1 MEWARN
7 YFLNESTRGLPVFD
21 GQYEPVYVVVSV
33 LIAVSASFFSF
44 EMAGRFAARGHRRI
58 WLPFAAI
65 VLGVGIW
72 SMHFI
77 GMMAYRLEC
86 GTSYS
91 PWITAAS
98 MLPGV
103 LAAGAALSIGARRN
117 AGLPRMLLG
126 SLIIALG
133 VGGMHYSGMA
143 AMRIDGIIRYDIRLF
158 LLSLLAAFV
167 LAAVSVF
174 ARAWI
179 IRRNGGRSNW
189 LSSLIAGLILGGAI
203 SAMHYIA
210 MEAASFIDAGMPRG
224 ALRDYADSYHLSLVI
239 TLVSITLMLVGL
251 LFGFLGQRLLATQE
265 RIRSILS
272 ATSEAFLLL
281 NARGVV
287 EDCNE
292 AAKRLFSRPDGLR
305 GMPLAELMSATEIG
319 RSSGNASF
327 ETSFTRPDGS
337 RILCLVHANDIF
349 DERDRLVNRVMLFS
363 DIGDRLRIEQQLREQ
378 AVLLEQRAKTEAE
391 LREQLWRESAM
402 ARSIIA
408 NAGEPIV
415 ATNVQG
421 TIQVFNPAAERM
433 LGYSAAEVVGRMS
446 PEAFHDIDELVA
458 ESEASGQPGFKA
470 LVHMAGEDIVDVREW
485 TYVAKDGRKIPTLRT
500 MTALRDTAGHLL
512 GYLAIYRDLTVAKEA
527 ERLLNQ
533 AKDAALEAA
542 RVKSDF
548 LANMSHEIRTPM
560 HAITGLTHLVLKTD
574 LDGRQREYIHKIQAS
589 GRHLLGLINDILDF
603 SKIEAG
609 RLSLEHIDF
618 ELDAVLSDVSGLVRQ
633 KAKDKGLELVFDVD
647 ASVPTNL
654 VGDPLRIGQVLI
666 NLLSNAVKFTE
677 AGEIDV
683 IVRQLAD
690 AGDAVELK
698 FMVTDTGIGL
708 SPEQIDRLFQSFQQA
723 DSSTT
728 RRFGGTG
735 LGLAICK
742 QLTELMGGRVGVE
755 SEPGKGSRFWFT
767 VRLGKSDKR
776 RRILLPEPDLRGRR
790 ILVVDDNE
798 YARTVLSDLL
808 LSMSFKVDQV
818 DSGQAA
824 VDAVALAAA
833 RGEPYDVVLTD
844 WQMPVIDGIEAVRR
858 IRALDL
864 PRTPKIAIVTA
875 FDRQEVL
882 EAGAADG
889 IDEVLIK
896 PVSASTL
903 FDAIANLF
911 GRRPLSETAASD
923 AGPADERVA
932 AALRG
937 KLILLVEDN
946 DINQE
951 IARDLLE
958 DRGVVVDIAENGAV
972 ALEKL
977 RQFRYDL
984 VLMDMQMPVMDGLTA
999 TREIRRI
1006 PALKTL
1012 PVVAMTANAMS
1023 SDRDACLDA
1032 GMDDY
1037 MAKPIDPDLM
1047 WRILGRWLSPSTGD
1061 AAAMAGES
1069 RTASSAPEPPRAPPH
1084 EAAAAP
1090 DLDTALGLGRMG
1102 GKAALYAR
1110 ILAQFRDRQ
1119 ADASV
1124 QIRNAL
1130 DAGDAGTAQ
1139 RIAHTLKGLSGN
1151 IGAVGLQNA
1160 CELVEARIRA
1170 GDTGGDFTARLSE
1183 MASRL
1188 DAVMAAAQRYLQDS
1202 GSGGTKDADR
1212 HPMADHDPGDALR
1225 SINRLA
1231 EMLSDA
1237 DAASLDFFH
1246 AHAGI
1251 FKDAWPQ
1258 EFGAIREAVESFDF
1272 ELALIEMK
1280 QAMSRRKER

>member
-1 MEWARN
+1 MQWFQN
-7 YFLNESTRGLPVFD
+7 YFLNDGTRGLPVFD
-21 GQYEPVYVVVSV
+21 GQYEPGYVILSV

-44 EMAGRFAARGHRRI
+44 EMAGRFALRGHRRI

-86 GTSYS
+86 GTSYD
-91 PWITAAS
+91 PWLTAFS

-103 LAAGAALSIGARRN
+103 LAAGVALSIGARRD
-117 AGLPRMLLG
+117 AGLPRLLLG
-126 SLIIALG
+126 SLVIALG
-133 VGGMHYSGMA
+133 VGGMHYTGMA
-143 AMRIDGIIRYDIRLF
+143 AMRIDGIIRYDILLF

-174 ARAWI
+174 ARVWI

-189 LSSLIAGLILGGAI
+189 LSSLVAGIILGGAI

-210 MEAASFIDAGMPRG
+210 MEAAAFIDAGMPRG
-224 ALRDYADSYHLSLVI
+224 ALRDYADPYHLSLVI
-239 TLVSITLMLVGL
+239 SIVTAALILIGM

-292 AAKRLFSRPDGLR
+292 AAKRLFSRPEGLR
-305 GMPLAELMSATEIG
+305 GMPLAELMSTAEIG
-319 RSSGNASF
+319 RTSGNAAF
-327 ETSFTRPDGS
+327 ETTFTRPDGS
-337 RILCLVHANDIF
+337 KVLCLVHANDVF

-378 AVLLEQRAKTEAE
+378 AVLLEQRAKTETE

-485 TYVAKDGRKIPTLRT
+485 TYIAKDGRKIPTLRT
-500 MTALRDTAGHLL
+500 MTALRDTGGQLL
-512 GYLAIYRDLTVAKEA
+512 GYLAIYRDLTVTKEA

-574 LDGRQREYIHKIQAS
+574 LDERQREYIHKIQAS

-609 RLSLEHIDF
+609 RLTLEHIDF

-633 KAKDKGLELVFDVD
+633 KAKDKGLELVFDVE
-647 ASVPTNL
+647 ASVPVNL
-654 VGDPLRIGQVLI
+654 IGDPLRIGQVLI

-677 AGEIDV
+677 TGEIGV
-683 IVRQLAD
+683 IVRKLAD
-690 AGDAVELK
+690 AGDTVELK

-708 SPEQIDRLFQSFQQA
+708 GPEQIDRLFQSFQQA

-742 QLTELMGGRVGVE
+742 QLTELMGGKVGVE
-755 SEPGKGSRFWFT
+755 SELGKGSRFWFT
-767 VRLGKSDKR
+767 VRLGKSGKR
-776 RRILLPEPDLRGRR
+776 RRMLLPAPDLRGRR

-798 YARTVLSDLL
+798 YARTVLTDLL
-808 LSMSFKVDQV
+808 LSMSFKVDQA
-818 DSGQAA
+818 DSGQGAI
-824 VDAVALAAA
+824 DAVAAAAA
-833 RGEPYDVVLTD
+833 RGEPYDVVFTD
-844 WQMPVIDGIEAVRR
+844 W
-858 IRALDL
+858 
-864 PRTPKIAIVTA
+864 
-875 FDRQEVL
+875 
-882 EAGAADG
+882 
-889 IDEVLIK
+889 
-896 PVSASTL
+896 
-903 FDAIANLF
+903 
-911 GRRPLSETAASD
+911 
-923 AGPADERVA
+923 
-932 AALRG
+932 
-937 KLILLVEDN
+937 
-946 DINQE
+946 
-951 IARDLLE
+951 
-958 DRGVVVDIAENGAV
+958 
-972 ALEKL
+972 
-977 RQFRYDL
+977 
-984 VLMDMQMPVMDGLTA
+984 
-999 TREIRRI
+999 
-1006 PALKTL
+1006 
-1012 PVVAMTANAMS
+1012 
-1023 SDRDACLDA
+1023 
-1032 GMDDY
+1032 
-1037 MAKPIDPDLM
+1037 
-1047 WRILGRWLSPSTGD
+1047 
-1061 AAAMAGES
+1061 
-1069 RTASSAPEPPRAPPH
+1069 
-1084 EAAAAP
+1084 
-1090 DLDTALGLGRMG
+1090 
-1102 GKAALYAR
+1102 
-1110 ILAQFRDRQ
+1110 
-1119 ADASV
+1119 
-1124 QIRNAL
+1124 
-1130 DAGDAGTAQ
+1130 
-1139 RIAHTLKGLSGN
+1139 
-1151 IGAVGLQNA
+1151 
-1160 CELVEARIRA
+1160 
-1170 GDTGGDFTARLSE
+1170 
-1183 MASRL
+1183 
-1188 DAVMAAAQRYLQDS
+1188 
-1202 GSGGTKDADR
+1202 
-1212 HPMADHDPGDALR
+1212 
-1225 SINRLA
+1225 
-1231 EMLSDA
+1231 
-1237 DAASLDFFH
+1237 
-1246 AHAGI
+1246 
-1251 FKDAWPQ
+1251 
-1258 EFGAIREAVESFDF
+1258 
-1272 ELALIEMK
+1272 
-1280 QAMSRRKER
+1280 

>member
-1 MEWARN
+1 MEWVRN

-21 GQYEPVYVVVSV
+21 GQYEPGYVVLSV

-65 VLGVGIW
+65 ILGVGIW

-86 GTSYS
+86 GTTYS
-91 PWITAAS
+91 PWLTALS

-103 LAAGAALSIGARRN
+103 LAAGVALSIGARKN
-117 AGLPRMLLG
+117 AGLGRLLLG
-126 SLIIALG
+126 SLVIALG
-133 VGGMHYSGMA
+133 VGGMHYTGMA

-167 LAAVSVF
+167 LAAVSVSV
-174 ARAWI
+174 RAWI
-179 IRRNGGRSNW
+179 IRRSGGRSGW
-189 LSSLIAGLILGGAI
+189 LSSVVAGLVLGSAI

-224 ALRDYADSYHLSLVI
+224 ALRDYADPYHLSLVI
-239 TLVSITLMLVGL
+239 SIVTAALILVGM

-292 AAKRLFSRPDGLR
+292 AAKRLFSRPEGLR
-305 GMPLAELMSATEIG
+305 GAPLAELMSMAEIG
-319 RSSGNASF
+319 RSSGSAAF
-327 ETSFTRPDGS
+327 ETSFTRADGS
-337 RILCLVHANDIF
+337 HVLCLVHANDIF

-378 AVLLEQRAKTEAE
+378 AALLEQRAKTETE

-415 ATNVQG
+415 ATNVEG

-458 ESEASGQPGFKA
+458 ESDTSGQVGFKA
-470 LVHMAGEDIVDVREW
+470 LVHMAGEDVVDIREW

-500 MTALRDTAGHLL
+500 MTALRDTGGNLL

-527 ERLLNQ
+527 ERLLES
-533 AKDAALEAA
+533 AKNAALEAA

-560 HAITGLTHLVLKTD
+560 HAITGLTHLVLKTG
-574 LDGRQREYIHKIQAS
+574 LDERQREYIHKIQAS

-609 RLSLEHIDF
+609 RLTLEHIDF
-618 ELDAVLSDVSGLVRQ
+618 ELDAVLSDVSGLVRE
-633 KAKDKGLELVFDVD
+633 KAKEKGLELVFDVE
-647 ASVPTNL
+647 ASVPGNL

-677 AGEIDV
+677 AGEISV
-683 IVRQLAD
+683 IIRKL
-690 AGDAVELK
+690 GDTPDGVELK
-698 FMVTDTGIGL
+698 LTVADTGIGL
-708 SPEQIDRLFQSFQQA
+708 SQEQIGKLFQAFQQA
-723 DSSTT
+723 DGSTT

-735 LGLAICK
+735 LGLAISK
-742 QLTELMGGRVGVE
+742 QLTELMGGRIGVE

-767 VRLGKSDKR
+767 LRLGRSAKR
-776 RRILLPEPDLRGRR
+776 RRMLLPEPDLRGRR

-808 LSMSFKVDQV
+808 LSMSFKVDQAV
-818 DSGQAA
+818 SGQAA
-824 VDAVALAAA
+824 IEAVSAAA
-833 RGEPYDVVLTD
+833 GRGEPYDVVLTD
-844 WQMPVIDGIEAVRR
+844 WQMPAMDGIETARR
-858 IRALDL
+858 IRALA
-864 PRTPKIAIVTA
+864 PAPGPKIAIVTA

-882 EAGAADG
+882 DASGQEG

-903 FDAIANLF
+903 FDAVARLF
-911 GRRPLSETAASD
+911 GRQPRPDAAMP
-923 AGPADERVA
+923 AGLPIPPPTMDG
-932 AALRG
+932 LRG
-937 KLILLVEDN
+937 KIVLLVEDN

-958 DRGVVVDIAENGAV
+958 DQGLVVDIAENGAV
-972 ALEKL
+972 ALHKL
-977 RQFRYDL
+977 GQFRYDL

-999 TREIRRI
+999 TREIRKN
-1006 PALKTL
+1006 PDFASL
-1012 PVVAMTANAMS
+1012 PIVAMTANAMS
-1023 SDRDACLDA
+1023 SDREACLDA
-1032 GMDDY
+1032 GMNDY
-1037 MAKPIDPDLM
+1037 MAKPIEPELM
-1047 WRILGRWLSPSTGD
+1047 WRILGHWLSPAPSG
-1061 AAAMAGES
+1061 APMMAVPAVPS
-1069 RTASSAPEPPRAPPH
+1069 LPPEAPP
-1084 EAAAAP
+1084 AP
-1090 DLDTALGLGRMG
+1090 PASLDLALGMARMG
-1102 GKAALYAR
+1102 GKASLYHK
-1110 ILAQFRDRQ
+1110 ILAQFRERQ
-1119 ADASV
+1119 SDAPLK
-1124 QIRNAL
+1124 IREAL
-1130 DAGDAGTAQ
+1130 AAGDADTAR

-1151 IGAVGLQNA
+1151 IGATGLQKA
-1160 CELVEARIRA
+1160 CESIDARIRV
-1170 GDTGGDFTARLSE
+1170 GDTGGDFPGRLSE
-1183 MASRL
+1183 MASQL
-1188 DAVMAAAQRYLQDS
+1188 DAVMAAAQRYLQDA
-1202 GSGGTKDADR
+1202 GSGGATGAE
-1212 HPMADHDPGDALR
+1212 HHAGPTHDPDKAPR

-1251 FKDAWPQ
+1251 FRDAWPQ
-1258 EFGAIREAVESFDF
+1258 EFEAIREAVESFDF
-1272 ELALIEMK
+1272 ELALTEMK
-1280 QAMSRRKER
+1280 QAMSRHRGN

>member
-1 MEWARN
+1 MQWFQN
-7 YFLNESTRGLPVFD
+7 YFLNDGTRGLPVFD
-21 GQYEPVYVVVSV
+21 GQYEPGYVILSV

-44 EMAGRFAARGHRRI
+44 EMAGRFALRGHRRI

-86 GTSYS
+86 GTSYD
-91 PWITAAS
+91 PWLTAFS

-103 LAAGAALSIGARRN
+103 LAAGVALSIGARRD
-117 AGLPRMLLG
+117 AGLPRLLLG
-126 SLIIALG
+126 SLVIALG
-133 VGGMHYSGMA
+133 VGGMHYTGMA
-143 AMRIDGIIRYDIRLF
+143 AMRIDGIIRYDLRLF

-189 LSSLIAGLILGGAI
+189 LSSLVAGIILGGAI

-210 MEAASFIDAGMPRG
+210 MEAAAFIDAGMPRG
-224 ALRDYADSYHLSLVI
+224 ALRDYADAYHLSLVI
-239 TLVSITLMLVGL
+239 SIVTAALILIGM

-292 AAKRLFSRPDGLR
+292 AAKQLFSRPEGLR
-305 GMPLAELMSATEIG
+305 GVPLAELMSTAEIG
-319 RSSGNASF
+319 RSSGNAAF
-327 ETSFTRPDGS
+327 ETSFTRADGS
-337 RILCLVHANDIF
+337 QVLCLVHANDIF

-378 AVLLEQRAKTEAE
+378 AALLEQRAKTETE

-415 ATNVQG
+415 ATNLEG

-433 LGYSAAEVVGRMS
+433 LGYSAAEVVGRMT

-470 LVHMAGEDIVDVREW
+470 LVHMAGDDVVDIREW

-500 MTALRDTAGHLL
+500 MTALRDTGGHLL

-527 ERLLNQ
+527 ERLLKS

-560 HAITGLTHLVLKTD
+560 HAITGLTHLVLKTG
-574 LDGRQREYIHKIQAS
+574 LDERQRDYIHKIQAS

-609 RLSLEHIDF
+609 RLTLEHIDF

-633 KAKDKGLELVFDVD
+633 KAKDKGLELVFDVE
-647 ASVPTNL
+647 ASVPVNL
-654 VGDPLRIGQVLI
+654 IGDPLRIGQILI

-677 AGEIDV
+677 TGEIGV
-683 IVRQLAD
+683 IVRKLAD

-708 SPEQIDRLFQSFQQA
+708 GPEQIERLFQSFQQA

-735 LGLAICK
+735 LGLAISK
-742 QLTELMGGRVGVE
+742 QLTELMGGKVGVE
-755 SEPGKGSRFWFT
+755 SELGKGSRFWFT
-767 VRLGKSDKR
+767 LKLGRSSKR
-776 RRILLPEPDLRGRR
+776 RRMLLPEPDLRGRR

-808 LSMSFKVDQV
+808 LSMSFKVDQA

-824 VDAVALAAA
+824 IDAVAAAG

-844 WQMPVIDGIEAVRR
+844 WQMPVIDGIEAARR

-882 EAGAADG
+882 DASAECG

-903 FDAIANLF
+903 FDAIARLF
-911 GRRPLSETAASD
+911 GRGSQPDNAMAAEPAPPPVSE
-923 AGPADERVA
+923 
-932 AALRG
+932 ALRG
-937 KLILLVEDN
+937 KIVLLVEDN

-958 DRGVVVDIAENGAV
+958 DQGVTVDIAENGAV

-984 VLMDMQMPVMDGLTA
+984 VLMDMQMPVMEGLTA
-999 TREIRRI
+999 TREIRKN
-1006 PALKTL
+1006 PALADL
-1012 PVVAMTANAMS
+1012 PIVAMTANAMS
-1023 SDRDACLDA
+1023 SDREACLDA
-1032 GMDDY
+1032 GMNDY
-1037 MAKPIDPDLM
+1037 MSKPIDPDLM
-1047 WRILGRWLSPSTGD
+1047 WRILGRWLSPASYQHPVSAPV
-1061 AAAMAGES
+1061 AAAVPAE
-1069 RTASSAPEPPRAPPH
+1069 ASNPPTMTPTG
-1084 EAAAAP
+1084 
-1090 DLDTALGLGRMG
+1090 LDVARGLALMG
-1102 GKAALYAR
+1102 GKAALYHK
-1110 ILAQFRDRQ
+1110 ILAQFRERQ
-1119 ADASV
+1119 ADAPAK
-1124 QIRNAL
+1124 IREAL
-1130 DAGDAGTAQ
+1130 DAGDAVAAQ

-1151 IGAVGLQNA
+1151 IGATSLQKA
-1160 CELVEARIRA
+1160 CASIDARIRN
-1170 GDTGGDFTARLSE
+1170 GDTGGDFGARL
-1183 MASRL
+1183 ADL
-1188 DAVMAAAQRYLQDS
+1188 AADLAAVVAAIGPVLQ
-1202 GSGGTKDADR
+1202 AAEPEAAR
-1212 HPMADHDPGDALR
+1212 HPAPVQDAGELPKR
-1225 SINRLA
+1225 MNRLA

-1246 AHAGI
+1246 AHADG
-1251 FKDAWPQ
+1251 FKSAWP
-1258 EFGAIREAVESFDF
+1258 EAFEAIREAIESFDF
-1272 ELALIEMK
+1272 ELALTEIR
-1280 QAMSRRKER
+1280 QALSHHREH

>member
-1 MEWARN
+1 MTLMQD
-7 YFLNESTRGLPVFD
+7 YFLSEGTRGLPVFD
-21 GQYEPVYVVVSV
+21 GQYEPGYVILSV
-33 LIAVSASFFSF
+33 LIAVSASFFAF

-179 IRRNGGRSNW
+179 IRRRGGRSSW
-189 LSSLIAGLILGGAI
+189 LSSLIAGIILGGAI

-210 MEAASFIDAGMPRG
+210 MEAAAFIDAGMPRG
-224 ALRDYADSYHLSLVI
+224 ALHDYADPYHLSLLI
-239 TLVSITLMLVGL
+239 ALVSISLMLIGL
-251 LFGFLGQRLLATQE
+251 LFGFLGQRLLSAQE

-292 AAKRLFSRPDGLR
+292 AAKRLFSRPEGLR
-305 GMPLAELMSATEIG
+305 GVRLSELMPIAEVSEHA
-319 RSSGNASF
+319 SSHAF
-327 ETSFTRPDGS
+327 ETLVKRPDGS
-337 RILCLVHANDIF
+337 HVPCLVHANDIF
-349 DERDRLVNRVMLFS
+349 DDRDRLVNRVMLLS
-363 DIGDRLRIEQQLREQ
+363 DITSRIESERALISQSEALRLQVEREAKLRQ
-378 AVLLEQRAKTEAE
+378 ELWNASALQRSIVESAGTAVISSDTTGTVISFNPEAE
-391 LREQLWRESAM
+391 KL
-402 ARSIIA
+402 
-408 NAGEPIV
+408 
-415 ATNVQG
+415 T
-421 TIQVFNPAAERM
+421 
-433 LGYSAAEVVGRMS
+433 GYTA
-446 PEAFHDIDELVA
+446 DELVGIQTPAIFHLPHEINARAA
-458 ESEASGQPGFKA
+458 EFGIDPGFQVFTYPLLQSKSYSA
-470 LVHMAGEDIVDVREW
+470 EW
-485 TYVAKDGRKIPTLRT
+485 TYVTKDGQHVPVLLTE
-500 MTALRDTAGHLL
+500 TALRDKSGEIT
-512 GYLAIYRDLTVAKEA
+512 GYLGIARDITEHKLA
-527 ERLLNQ
+527 ERLMRE

-574 LDGRQREYIHKIQAS
+574 LDERQRDYIHKIQAS
-589 GRHLLGLINDILDF
+589 GRHLLGLINGILDF

-609 RLSLEHIDF
+609 RLTLEHIDF

-633 KAKDKGLELVFDVD
+633 KAKDKGLELVFDVE
-647 ASVPTNL
+647 ASVPVNL
-654 VGDPLRIGQVLI
+654 VGDPLRIGQILI

-677 AGEIDV
+677 TGEIGV
-683 IVRQLAD
+683 IVRKLAD

-742 QLTELMGGRVGVE
+742 QLTELMGGKVGVE
-755 SEPGKGSRFWFT
+755 SELGKGSRFWFT
-767 VRLGKSDKR
+767 VKLGKSSKR
-776 RRILLPEPDLRGRR
+776 RRMLLPEPDLRGRR

-808 LSMSFKVDQV
+808 LSMSFKVDQA
-818 DSGQAA
+818 DSGQGAIE
-824 VDAVALAAA
+824 AVASAAA
-833 RGEPYDVVLTD
+833 RGEPYDVVFTD
-844 WQMPVIDGIEAVRR
+844 WQMPLIDGIETACR

-864 PRTPKIAIVTA
+864 PKPPKIAIVTA

-882 EAGAADG
+882 EANAEGCF
-889 IDEVLIK
+889 DEVLIK

-911 GRRPLSETAASD
+911 GRQPQSGVADAQSEAST
-923 AGPADERVA
+923 GQLADG
-932 AALRG
+932 LRG

-958 DRGVVVDIAENGAV
+958 DQGLIVDIAENGEV
-972 ALEKL
+972 VLRKL
-977 RQFRYDL
+977 QDFRYDL
-984 VLMDMQMPVMDGLTA
+984 VLMDMQMPVMDG
-999 TREIRRI
+999 
-1006 PALKTL
+1006 
-1012 PVVAMTANAMS
+1012 
-1023 SDRDACLDA
+1023 
-1032 GMDDY
+1032 
-1037 MAKPIDPDLM
+1037 
-1047 WRILGRWLSPSTGD
+1047 
-1061 AAAMAGES
+1061 
-1069 RTASSAPEPPRAPPH
+1069 
-1084 EAAAAP
+1084 
-1090 DLDTALGLGRMG
+1090 
-1102 GKAALYAR
+1102 
-1110 ILAQFRDRQ
+1110 
-1119 ADASV
+1119 
-1124 QIRNAL
+1124 
-1130 DAGDAGTAQ
+1130 
-1139 RIAHTLKGLSGN
+1139 
-1151 IGAVGLQNA
+1151 
-1160 CELVEARIRA
+1160 
-1170 GDTGGDFTARLSE
+1170 
-1183 MASRL
+1183 
-1188 DAVMAAAQRYLQDS
+1188 
-1202 GSGGTKDADR
+1202 
-1212 HPMADHDPGDALR
+1212 
-1225 SINRLA
+1225 
-1231 EMLSDA
+1231 
-1237 DAASLDFFH
+1237 
-1246 AHAGI
+1246 
-1251 FKDAWPQ
+1251 
-1258 EFGAIREAVESFDF
+1258 
-1272 ELALIEMK
+1272 
-1280 QAMSRRKER
+1280 